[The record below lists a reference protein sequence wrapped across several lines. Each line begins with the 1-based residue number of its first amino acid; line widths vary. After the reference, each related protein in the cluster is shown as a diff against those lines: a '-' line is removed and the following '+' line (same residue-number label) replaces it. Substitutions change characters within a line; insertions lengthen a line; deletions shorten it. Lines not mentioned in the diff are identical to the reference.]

1 MFIREHLFIS
11 WFYVSHTMR
20 LRYEP
25 DIHSNFIQILFEIM
39 FSIKMWRIAVVK
51 LYFTVIEK
59 KVQHYDWDL
68 HQ

>member
-1 MFIREHLFIS
+1 
-11 WFYVSHTMR
+11 MR